1 MLHGNEFIRDINIPK
16 SEFIHI
22 PTEMGSKE
30 LVVLNDSPNK
40 KVNEYEKYSFTFI
53 LPFIN
58 VIHNFRQYYQAF

>member
-1 MLHGNEFIRDINIPK
+1 MVLIHLKADLSIFQTERGVALTKPK
-16 SEFIHI
+16 EH
-22 PTEMGSKE
+22 T
-30 LVVLNDSPNK
+30 VLDNVSI